1 MANLPGAGAAAFR
14 KLAEASVNVELLL
27 PVRISDEEFFA
38 VICAD
43 DPAAAERTPGGQVT
57 TR

>member
-1 MANLPGAGAAAFR
+1 
-14 KLAEASVNVELLL
+14 VELLL

-43 DPAAAERTPGGQVT
+43 DPAAAERTLGGQVI